1 MSSPSPSFRFLV
13 FCLAL
18 VLAGLTRLAEGFVL
32 YEQREPAEAPL
43 PQLRPDRGQVIISLN
58 GPWEFR
64 VGNKGAFRSGW
75 IPCSF
80 DGSCDEVVF
89 RRSFSLPDSLKSF
102 NIQLHLP
109 EVHHTVEVW
118 VNGAFVSSFTGSQLA
133 FSCLITR
140 DRLRF
145 GGENDLELRV
155 DARLTPRST
164 FPVRPQLMHPQ
175 NYGGVFSGVYLR
187 AVPPWSM
194 EELNLGCDSPLD
206 SSAVNATVKLRIA
219 RYRAATWVA
228 DSSGASGD
236 VRIHALLRDSTGR
249 TLTEGWSERVA
260 SGGSESFLVSVR
272 LPKTAV
278 SLWAP
283 GRPVLYELV
292 ATLVAGADTLQRM
305 SRQVG
310 FKNVQ
315 IRNGN
320 LYLNGRPLRLR
331 GMDYVP
337 ENRDGRRAISRTV
350 LRQDLS
356 RIRELGFNVVRV
368 PFGPPPL
375 PLLDLADQ
383 MGLMVLAESNLDWI
397 PGEILIR
404 PAYRDMVEHAVTRL
418 LAVAGDHP
426 SVLAWGLGSQLDWR
440 RQATRDFSLWLR
452 GLVKERDSRP
462 CYIETGRP
470 EFTDGLADMV
480 LVSQPWCG
488 DGSVASLPRGNVPT
502 VLSRVGALAA
512 AGGRNPSGMPSGA
525 VEQAEYLL
533 HQLSMFDANPSV
545 DGFLLHSFAD
555 YHGSSPLLSQP
566 GVYDP
571 SLYTFGIMSWDRQ
584 ERVAYAKL
592 RDLAQTGQSSPPAP
606 SPAKSG
612 PPVAFPVV
620 GLGALL
626 FLSLEMRRNNVFR
639 QNLKRAFLH
648 AHGFYSD
655 LRYRRFLH
663 IGQPLVL
670 WILEAVTFAV
680 LVSSALYS
688 LRASFALDYY
698 LTHFLP
704 WPQLKIWLVDMIW
717 APAPAIAYFTV
728 LFMVAVVFKILVV
741 RLLSFLFRERVDF
754 WQSANYVIWSL
765 AAILFLLPLAVVFY
779 RVIEMSTLA
788 TVAYLAVAAGLIWCV
803 VRLLSALR
811 AGFAASP
818 LRVYGTVV
826 GIVAL
831 LIVVIL
837 AVLDNRLGT
846 MTYLPFFQD
855 VFVAR

>member
-1 MSSPSPSFRFLV
+1 MSSLTPFLHFLV
-13 FCLAL
+13 LWLAL
-18 VLAGLTRLAEGFVL
+18 ALAGLTHLAEGFVL
-32 YEQREPAEAPL
+32 YEQHEPVEAPL
-43 PQLRPDRGQVIISLN
+43 PQLRPDRGQVVISLN
-58 GPWEFR
+58 GLWEYR
-64 VGNKGAFRSGW
+64 LGDKGAFRPGW

-80 DGSCDEVVF
+80 DGNCDEVVF
-89 RRSFSLPDSLKSF
+89 RRSFALPDSLRSYH
-102 NIQLHLP
+102 IQLHLP
-109 EVHHTVEVW
+109 EVNHTVEVW

-145 GGENDLELRV
+145 GGDNDLELRV
-155 DARLTPRST
+155 DNRLTPRST

-175 NYGGVFSGVYLR
+175 NFGGLFSGVYLR
-187 AVPPWSM
+187 AVPPWSL
-194 EELNLGCDSPLD
+194 EDVNLTVESPLD
-206 SSAVNATVKLRIA
+206 SSAVNATVKARMA
-219 RYRAATWVA
+219 RYRVSTWTVDTA
-228 DSSGASGD
+228 RASGD
-236 VRIHALLRDSTGR
+236 VRLHALLRDSTGR
-249 TLTEGWSERVA
+249 ILTEGWSERVA
-260 SGGSESFLVSVR
+260 SGGSESFQVSVR

-278 SLWAP
+278 SPWAP

-292 ATLVAGADTLQRM
+292 ATLVSGADTLQRL

-310 FKNVQ
+310 FKDVQ
-315 IRNGN
+315 IRQGDV
-320 LYLNGRPLRLR
+320 YLNGRLLRLR
-331 GMDYVP
+331 GIDYVP
-337 ENRDGRRAISRTV
+337 EHRNGRRAISRSL
-350 LRQDLS
+350 LRTDLA
-356 RIRELGFNVVRV
+356 RIRELGFNAIRV

-383 MGLMVLAESNLDWI
+383 MGLLVLAESNLDWI

-418 LAVAGDHP
+418 LTVAGDHP
-426 SVLAWGLGSQLDWR
+426 SVLAWGIGSQLDWR

-452 GLVKERDSRP
+452 GVVKDRDSRP
-462 CYIETGRP
+462 CYIETSRP
-470 EFTDGLADMV
+470 EFTDGLADMIF
-480 LVSQPWCG
+480 VSQPLH
-488 DGSVASLPRGNVPT
+488 GSGSAWSLPRGDVPV
-502 VLSRVGALAA
+502 VLSRVAALAA

-533 HQLSMFDANPSV
+533 RQLSMFDANSSL

-555 YHGSSPLLSQP
+555 YHGSSPLLAQP

-571 SLYTFGIMSWDRQ
+571 ALYTFGIMSWDRQ

-612 PPVAFPVV
+612 PPMAFPIV

-639 QNLKRAFLH
+639 QNLKRTFLH

-663 IGQPLVL
+663 IGQPMVL

-680 LVSSALYS
+680 LVASALYS
-688 LRASFALDYY
+688 LRSSFALDYY

-704 WPQLKIWLVDMIW
+704 WLPLKVWLVDVIW
-717 APAPAIAYFTV
+717 APAPAVVYFTV
-728 LFMVAVVFKILVV
+728 LFMVAVLFKILLV
-741 RLLSFLFRERVDF
+741 RLLSLLLRERVDF

-779 RVIEMSTLA
+779 RVVEMSTLSML
-788 TVAYLAVAAGLIWCV
+788 AYLAAAAGLVWCA

-811 AGFAASP
+811 AGFAAGP
-818 LRVYGTVV
+818 VRVYGTVV

-837 AVLDNRLGT
+837 AVMDNRLGT
-846 MTYLPFFQD
+846 MTYLSFFQD
-855 VFVAR
+855 VFPAR